1 MIMTDNK
8 KVSKIKINKKTLR
21 IVEIITTCLIFL
33 SMIFW
38 YYYVSQNK
46 TLDAVLFPPISSI
59 IDNVIQDKD
68 QFVLNLVSSL
78 TILFPSILIT
88 LIISLVLGSFIGLHK
103 KVREAVYP
111 VIYAFSCAPSILL
124 STFVLVLSPSF
135 WWGSVILIIYEC
147 LWATLFATIT
157 GVESI
162 DKRYLESAD
171 TLKLNKF
178 NQFFKIILPAASPT
192 ILGGFTNSLRSAFV
206 ILVFAEMY
214 SGARNGLGFYVDKYS
229 KIGIYSKVWAGFI
242 FMVLVLIVV
251 MAIFEKIKKQILKW
265 TID

>member
-1 MIMTDNK
+1 M
-8 KVSKIKINKKTLR
+8 NKKTLKL
-21 IVEIITTCLIFL
+21 IETSITVLIFV
-33 SMIFW
+33 SMLLW
-38 YYYVSQNK
+38 YDYVSKNK
-46 TLDAVLFPPISSI
+46 TLDAVLFPPIKSI
-59 IDNVIQDKD
+59 IENFIQDKD
-68 QFVLNLVSSL
+68 QFILNLGSSL
-78 TILFPSILIT
+78 KILFPSILIT
-88 LIISLVLGSFIGLHK
+88 LAISLVLGSFIGLNR

-157 GVESI
+157 GVQSI

-171 TLKLNKF
+171 TLQLNSFDK
-178 NQFFKIILPAASPT
+178 FFKIILPAASPA

-229 KIGIYSKVWAGFI
+229 KIGIYSKVWAGFV

-251 MAIFEKIKKQILKW
+251 MAIFERIKKYILKW